1 MYVIDY
7 FSSLKTNF
15 KLICLLKGKKKKKK
29 KNFKIMKDNQ
39 DL

>member
-15 KLICLLKGKKKKKK
+15 KLIYLLKEKN
-29 KNFKIMKDNQ
+29 NFKIMKDNQ

>member
-15 KLICLLKGKKKKKK
+15 KLIYLLKEKK